1 MFFEKEEVKRDFNL
15 ILQDFTFKSGA
26 NKKVP
31 KLCTTI
37 NKRIQNIKS
46 TDTSSLELGFVDKFV
61 EVFRLRNKL
70 ERISADVMQ
79 DKWSQQ
85 WQFMW
90 GYELYNRT
98 VLYANPMFEKLFL
111 PIMEERTKQDR
122 IRGSTYMMKSL
133 KAQINALMISMN
145 NDYLTL
151 MNITLFEEVIYKFL
165 DPTSSQFVVV
175 ALVRAGMVY
184 ANKFLGESSQ
194 LEQAKTE
201 SRKKEVGTNAKTYI
215 GATG

>member
-1 MFFEKEEVKRDFNL
+1 M
-15 ILQDFTFKSGA
+15 
-26 NKKVP
+26 
-31 KLCTTI
+31 
-37 NKRIQNIKS
+37 QN
-46 TDTSSLELGFVDKFV
+46 
-61 EVFRLRNKL
+61 
-70 ERISADVMQ
+70 
-79 DKWSQQ
+79 KWSQQ
-85 WQFMW
+85 WPFMW
-90 GYELYNRT
+90 VYELYNRT

-122 IRGSTYMMKSL
+122 IRGSAYMMKSL

-184 ANKFLGESSQ
+184 ANKFLWES
-194 LEQAKTE
+194 LIF
-201 SRKKEVGTNAKTYI
+201 KKLWAIAQEANWNKQKQS
-215 GATG
+215 